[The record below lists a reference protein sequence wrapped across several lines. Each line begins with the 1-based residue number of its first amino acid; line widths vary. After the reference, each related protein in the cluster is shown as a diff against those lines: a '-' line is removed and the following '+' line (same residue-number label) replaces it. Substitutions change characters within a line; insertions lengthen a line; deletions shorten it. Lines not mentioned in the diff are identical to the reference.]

1 VAEGKVC
8 PEKGGEAMPIA
19 WKALPVWERLEKID
33 RRLDEIEP
41 FVAEALAEVRLV
53 KQGRNL
59 PGYLDQRL
67 SSLESELAYVL
78 TRLRNRV
85 ESTRKAI
92 PADAVERELNA
103 VPQAELPL

>member
-1 VAEGKVC
+1 
-8 PEKGGEAMPIA
+8 MPIA

-41 FVAEALAEVRLV
+41 FVAEALAEVRLA

-67 SSLESELAYVL
+67 SSLESELVYML

-92 PADAVERELNA
+92 PADAVERERNA